1 MNSDAILREQ
11 LSVLATAF
19 GNLECLASLI
29 FGTFP
34 VAHDPDAAGP
44 QAGLPWCGRQPGAIH
59 KLISMKYGQHPPILL
74 LICPMPSPGDTA
86 LAVTRSLVTEAHSSA
101 PCSDM
106 AFARSPDEGK
116 IPWTKTSWNF
126 CIKEF
131 HKRSFL
137 SFTNP
142 GMKETGKRG
151 TGKNCTPK
159 VCDLKFKPASGATE
173 IFENRAP
180 CHQRQPTRDLHSGAK
195 RGKDRRSGLILT
207 IPLCLEQTSMDELS
221 VTLDYLLSIPS
232 EKCKARGFTVIVDGR
247 KSQWNVVKTVVLMLQ
262 NVVPAEVSLVCV
274 VKPDEFW
281 DKKVTHFCFWKEKDR
296 LGFEVI
302 LVSAN
307 KLTRYIEP
315 CQLTEDFGGTLAY
328 DHMDWLNKR
337 LVFEKFTKESTSLLD
352 ELALINNGSDKGN
365 QQERERSI
373 DLNFLPSV
381 DPETVLQTGHELLSE
396 LQQRRFN
403 GSDGGVSWSPMDD
416 ELLAQPQVMKLLD
429 SLREQYTRYQEV
441 CRQRS
446 KRTQLE
452 EIQQK
457 EWFAVYVELNQQIAA
472 LLNAGDEEDLVE
484 LKALQQQLSD
494 VCYRQASQLEFRQNL
509 LQAALEF
516 HSVAQDLS
524 QQLDGLLG
532 MLCVDVAPADGA
544 SIQQT
549 LKLLEEKLKSVDL
562 GLQGLREKGQSLLD
576 QISNQASWAYGKDV
590 TIENKENVDHI
601 QGVMEDM
608 QLRKQR
614 CEDMVDVRRLK
625 MLQMVQ
631 LFKCEEDAAQAVE
644 WLSELLD
651 ALLKTHIR
659 LGDDAQ
665 ETKVLLEKH
674 RKFVD
679 VAQSTY
685 DYGRQLL
692 QATVVLC
699 QSLRCT
705 SRSSGDT
712 LPRLNR
718 VWKQFTVTSEERVHR
733 LETAVAFHSTAEKI
747 LQECPE
753 QPEAFNDM
761 DQFDEIEAVG
771 KSLLDRLTVP
781 VVYPDGSEQ
790 YFGSPSDM
798 ASAAEHIR
806 EKMKLVSLKKQQ
818 LRQPEATTPES

>member
-1 MNSDAILREQ
+1 MDATVIL
-11 LSVLATAF
+11 
-19 GNLECLASLI
+19 
-29 FGTFP
+29 
-34 VAHDPDAAGP
+34 
-44 QAGLPWCGRQPGAIH
+44 
-59 KLISMKYGQHPPILL
+59 PILKKK
-74 LICPMPSPGDTA
+74 
-86 LAVTRSLVTEAHSSA
+86 LA
-101 PCSDM
+101 
-106 AFARSPDEGK
+106 
-116 IPWTKTSWNF
+116 
-126 CIKEF
+126 
-131 HKRSFL
+131 FL
-137 SFTNP
+137 S
-142 GMKETGKRG
+142 G
-151 TGKNCTPK
+151 
-159 VCDLKFKPASGATE
+159 
-173 IFENRAP
+173 
-180 CHQRQPTRDLHSGAK
+180 
-195 RGKDRRSGLILT
+195 GKDRRSGLILT
-207 IPLCLEQTSMDELS
+207 IPLCSEQTSMDELS

-232 EKCKARGFTVIVDGR
+232 DKCKARGFTVIVDGR
-247 KSQWNVVKTVVLMLQ
+247 KSQWNIVKTVVLMLQ

-302 LVSAN
+302 LVSGN

-315 CQLTEDFGGTLAY
+315 SQLTEEFGGSLTY

-352 ELALINNGSDKGN
+352 ELAVINNGSDKGN
-365 QQERERSI
+365 QNEKDRSM
-373 DLNFLPSV
+373 DFNYLPSV

-403 GSDGGVSWSPMDD
+403 GLEGGVAWSPMDD

-446 KRTQLE
+446 KRTQLD

-457 EWFAVYVELNQQIAA
+457 VMQVVNWLEGPGSEQLRTQWGIGDSIRASQALQQKHEEIESQHSEWFAVYVELNQQIAA

-484 LKALQQQLSD
+484 LKGLQQRLSD

-509 LQAALEF
+509 LQIALEF
-516 HSVAQDLS
+516 HGVAQELS

-532 MLCVDVAPADGA
+532 MLCVDVAPTDGA
-544 SIQQT
+544 AIQQT
-549 LKLLEEKLKSVDL
+549 LKLLEEKLKSVEIGSSPINYLMNRLSSTLDT
-562 GLQGLREKGQSLLD
+562 GLQGLREKGQNLLD

-590 TIENKENVDHI
+590 SSENKDNVDHI
-601 QGVMEDM
+601 QNVMEDM

-644 WLSELLD
+644 WLNELLD

-659 LGDDAQ
+659 LGDDSQ
-665 ETKVLLEKH
+665 ETKILIEKH

-712 LPRLNR
+712 LPKLNR
-718 VWKQFTVTSEERVHR
+718 VWKQFTITSEERVHR
-733 LETAVAFHSTAEKI
+733 LEMALAFHSNAEKI
-747 LQECPE
+747 LQENPDLSESVLDFE
-753 QPEAFNDM
+753 QFE
-761 DQFDEIEAVG
+761 EIEGVG

-781 VVYPDGSEQ
+781 VIYPDGTEQ

-798 ASAAEHIR
+798 ASTAEHIR
-806 EKMKLVSLKKQQ
+806 ERIKMVCLKKQQ
-818 LRQPEATTPES
+818 LLEPDASIRES

>member
-1 MNSDAILREQ
+1 L
-11 LSVLATAF
+11 
-19 GNLECLASLI
+19 
-29 FGTFP
+29 
-34 VAHDPDAAGP
+34 
-44 QAGLPWCGRQPGAIH
+44 W
-59 KLISMKYGQHPPILL
+59 
-74 LICPMPSPGDTA
+74 
-86 LAVTRSLVTEAHSSA
+86 
-101 PCSDM
+101 
-106 AFARSPDEGK
+106 
-116 IPWTKTSWNF
+116 
-126 CIKEF
+126 
-131 HKRSFL
+131 
-137 SFTNP
+137 
-142 GMKETGKRG
+142 
-151 TGKNCTPK
+151 
-159 VCDLKFKPASGATE
+159 
-173 IFENRAP
+173 
-180 CHQRQPTRDLHSGAK
+180 
-195 RGKDRRSGLILT
+195 
-207 IPLCLEQTSMDELS
+207 
-221 VTLDYLLSIPS
+221 
-232 EKCKARGFTVIVDGR
+232 
-247 KSQWNVVKTVVLMLQ
+247 LQ
-262 NVVPAEVSLVCV
+262 
-274 VKPDEFW
+274 
-281 DKKVTHFCFWKEKDR
+281 
-296 LGFEVI
+296 VI

-315 CQLTEDFGGTLAY
+315 CQLTEDFGGTLTY

-352 ELALINNGSDKGN
+352 ELALINNGSDKGT
-365 QQERERSI
+365 QERERSI

-457 EWFAVYVELNQQIAA
+457 VMQVVNWLEGPGSEQLRTQWGIGDSIRASQALQQKHEEIESQHSEWFAVYVELNQQIAA

-659 LGDDAQ
+659 LGDDSQ

-718 VWKQFTVTSEERVHR
+718 VWKQFTITSEERVHR
-733 LETAVAFHSTAEKI
+733 LETAVAFHSSAEKI

-753 QPEAFNDM
+753 QPEAFNEM
-761 DQFDEIEAVG
+761 EQFDEIEAVG

-818 LRQPEATTPES
+818 LRQPEDTSPES

>member
-1 MNSDAILREQ
+1 MDATVIL
-11 LSVLATAF
+11 
-19 GNLECLASLI
+19 
-29 FGTFP
+29 
-34 VAHDPDAAGP
+34 
-44 QAGLPWCGRQPGAIH
+44 
-59 KLISMKYGQHPPILL
+59 PILKKK
-74 LICPMPSPGDTA
+74 
-86 LAVTRSLVTEAHSSA
+86 LAY
-101 PCSDM
+101 
-106 AFARSPDEGK
+106 
-116 IPWTKTSWNF
+116 
-126 CIKEF
+126 
-131 HKRSFL
+131 L
-137 SFTNP
+137 S
-142 GMKETGKRG
+142 G
-151 TGKNCTPK
+151 
-159 VCDLKFKPASGATE
+159 
-173 IFENRAP
+173 
-180 CHQRQPTRDLHSGAK
+180 
-195 RGKDRRSGLILT
+195 GKDRRSGLILT

-221 VTLDYLLSIPS
+221 VTLDYLLGIPS
-232 EKCKARGFTVIVDGR
+232 DKCKARGFTVIVDGR

-315 CQLTEDFGGTLAY
+315 CQLTEEFGGSLTY
-328 DHMDWLNKR
+328 DHIDWLNKR

-352 ELALINNGSDKGN
+352 ELSVINNGVEQAN
-365 QQERERSI
+365 QQEKERSMEF
-373 DLNFLPSV
+373 NFLPSV

-403 GSDGGVSWSPMDD
+403 GSDGGVAWSPMDD

-457 EWFAVYVELNQQIAA
+457 VMQVVNWLEGPGSEPLRSQWGIGDSIRASQALQQKHEEIESQHSEWFAVYVELNQQIAA

-484 LKALQQQLSD
+484 LKSLQQQLSD

-509 LQAALEF
+509 LQTALEF
-516 HSVAQDLS
+516 HSVAQEMS

-532 MLCVDVAPADGA
+532 MLCVDVAPTDGSA
-544 SIQQT
+544 IQQT
-549 LKLLEEKLKSVDL
+549 LKLLEEKLKSVDS
-562 GLQGLREKGQSLLD
+562 GLQGLREKGQVLLD
-576 QISNQASWAYGKDV
+576 QITGQAAWAYGKDV
-590 TIENKENVDHI
+590 SVENKENVDHI

-644 WLSELLD
+644 WLGELLE
-651 ALLKTHIR
+651 ALLKTYIR

-718 VWKQFTVTSEERVHR
+718 VWKQFTITSDERVHR
-733 LETAVAFHSTAEKI
+733 LEMSIAFHSTAEKI
-747 LQECPE
+747 LQYCPD
-753 QPEAFNDM
+753 QPEDINDL
-761 DQFDEIEAVG
+761 DQYDEVEAVG

-781 VVYPDGSEQ
+781 VVYPDGTEQ
-790 YFGSPSDM
+790 YLGSPSDM
-798 ASAAEHIR
+798 ASTAEHIK
-806 EKMKLVSLKKQQ
+806 EKMRLVSLKRQQ
-818 LRQPEATTPES
+818 LNDHDADPES

>member
-1 MNSDAILREQ
+1 MDATVIL
-11 LSVLATAF
+11 
-19 GNLECLASLI
+19 
-29 FGTFP
+29 
-34 VAHDPDAAGP
+34 
-44 QAGLPWCGRQPGAIH
+44 
-59 KLISMKYGQHPPILL
+59 PILKKK
-74 LICPMPSPGDTA
+74 
-86 LAVTRSLVTEAHSSA
+86 LAY
-101 PCSDM
+101 
-106 AFARSPDEGK
+106 
-116 IPWTKTSWNF
+116 
-126 CIKEF
+126 
-131 HKRSFL
+131 L
-137 SFTNP
+137 S
-142 GMKETGKRG
+142 G
-151 TGKNCTPK
+151 
-159 VCDLKFKPASGATE
+159 
-173 IFENRAP
+173 
-180 CHQRQPTRDLHSGAK
+180 
-195 RGKDRRSGLILT
+195 GKDRRSGLILT

-221 VTLDYLLSIPS
+221 VTLDYLLGIPS
-232 EKCKARGFTVIVDGR
+232 DKCKARGFTVIVDGR

-262 NVVPAEVSLVCV
+262 
-274 VKPDEFW
+274 
-281 DKKVTHFCFWKEKDR
+281 
-296 LGFEVI
+296 VI

-315 CQLTEDFGGTLAY
+315 CQLTEEFGGSLTY
-328 DHMDWLNKR
+328 DHIDWLNKR

-352 ELALINNGSDKGN
+352 ELSVINNGVEQAN
-365 QQERERSI
+365 QQEKERSMEF
-373 DLNFLPSV
+373 NFLPSV

-403 GSDGGVSWSPMDD
+403 GSDGGVAWSPMDD

-457 EWFAVYVELNQQIAA
+457 VMQVVNWLEGPGSEPLRSQWGIGDSIRASQALQQKHEEIESQHSEWFAVYVELNQQIAA

-484 LKALQQQLSD
+484 LKSLQQQLSD

-509 LQAALEF
+509 LQTALEF
-516 HSVAQDLS
+516 HSVAQEMS

-532 MLCVDVAPADGA
+532 MLCVDVAPTDGSA
-544 SIQQT
+544 IQQT
-549 LKLLEEKLKSVDL
+549 LKLLEEKLKSVDS
-562 GLQGLREKGQSLLD
+562 GLQGLREKGQVLLD
-576 QISNQASWAYGKDV
+576 QITGQAAWAYGKDV
-590 TIENKENVDHI
+590 SVENKENVDHI

-644 WLSELLD
+644 WLGELLE
-651 ALLKTHIR
+651 ALLKTYIR

-718 VWKQFTVTSEERVHR
+718 VWKQFTITSDERVHR
-733 LETAVAFHSTAEKI
+733 LEMSIAFHSTAEKI
-747 LQECPE
+747 LQYCPD
-753 QPEAFNDM
+753 QPEDINDL
-761 DQFDEIEAVG
+761 DQYDEVEAVG

-781 VVYPDGSEQ
+781 VVYPDGTEQ
-790 YFGSPSDM
+790 FLGSPSDM
-798 ASAAEHIR
+798 ASTAEHIK
-806 EKMKLVSLKKQQ
+806 EKMRLVSLKRQQ
-818 LRQPEATTPES
+818 LNDPDADLES

>member
-1 MNSDAILREQ
+1 MDATVIL
-11 LSVLATAF
+11 
-19 GNLECLASLI
+19 
-29 FGTFP
+29 
-34 VAHDPDAAGP
+34 
-44 QAGLPWCGRQPGAIH
+44 
-59 KLISMKYGQHPPILL
+59 PILKKK
-74 LICPMPSPGDTA
+74 
-86 LAVTRSLVTEAHSSA
+86 LA
-101 PCSDM
+101 
-106 AFARSPDEGK
+106 
-116 IPWTKTSWNF
+116 
-126 CIKEF
+126 
-131 HKRSFL
+131 FL
-137 SFTNP
+137 S
-142 GMKETGKRG
+142 G
-151 TGKNCTPK
+151 
-159 VCDLKFKPASGATE
+159 
-173 IFENRAP
+173 
-180 CHQRQPTRDLHSGAK
+180 
-195 RGKDRRSGLILT
+195 GKDRRSGLILT
-207 IPLCLEQTSMDELS
+207 IPLCSEQTNMDELS

-232 EKCKARGFTVIVDGR
+232 DKCKARGFTVIVDGR

-302 LVSAN
+302 LVSGN

-315 CQLTEDFGGTLAY
+315 CQLTEEFGGSLTY

-352 ELALINNGSDKGN
+352 ELAVINNGSDKGN
-365 QQERERSI
+365 QNEKERSM
-373 DLNFLPSV
+373 DFNYLPSV

-403 GSDGGVSWSPMDD
+403 GSEGGVSWSPMDD

-446 KRTQLE
+446 KRTQLDEVQQKVMQESIDSMHACALDPTRLGMEEGAEYRPSTEGLQRCEKVVNWLEGPGSEQLRTQWGIGDSIRASQALQQKHE
-452 EIQQK
+452 EIESQHS

-484 LKALQQQLSD
+484 LKTLQQRLSD

-516 HSVAQDLS
+516 HGVAQDLS

-532 MLCVDVAPADGA
+532 MLCVDVPPTDGA
-544 SIQQT
+544 AIQQT
-549 LKLLEEKLKSVDL
+549 LKLLEEKLKSVDT
-562 GLQGLREKGQSLLD
+562 GLQGLREKGQGLLD
-576 QISNQASWAYGKDV
+576 QITNQASWAYGKDV
-590 TIENKENVDHI
+590 STENKDNVDHV

-631 LFKCEEDAAQAVE
+631 LFKCEEDAAQAVD
-644 WLSELLD
+644 WLNELLD

-659 LGDDAQ
+659 LGDDRQ
-665 ETKVLLEKH
+665 ETTTLLEKH

-712 LPRLNR
+712 LPKLNR
-718 VWKQFTVTSEERVHR
+718 VWKQFNITSEERIQR
-733 LETAVAFHSTAEKI
+733 LEMALAFHSNAEKI
-747 LQECPE
+747 LQDCPDL
-753 QPEAFNDM
+753 PESVM
-761 DQFDEIEAVG
+761 DFEQFDEVEAIG

-781 VVYPDGSEQ
+781 VIYPDGSEQ

-798 ASAAEHIR
+798 ASTAEHIR
-806 EKMKLVSLKKQQ
+806 EQIKMICLKKQH
-818 LRQPEATTPES
+818 LLESNMSSRES

>member
-1 MNSDAILREQ
+1 MEASVIL
-11 LSVLATAF
+11 
-19 GNLECLASLI
+19 
-29 FGTFP
+29 
-34 VAHDPDAAGP
+34 
-44 QAGLPWCGRQPGAIH
+44 
-59 KLISMKYGQHPPILL
+59 PILKKK
-74 LICPMPSPGDTA
+74 
-86 LAVTRSLVTEAHSSA
+86 LA
-101 PCSDM
+101 
-106 AFARSPDEGK
+106 
-116 IPWTKTSWNF
+116 
-126 CIKEF
+126 
-131 HKRSFL
+131 FL
-137 SFTNP
+137 S
-142 GMKETGKRG
+142 G
-151 TGKNCTPK
+151 
-159 VCDLKFKPASGATE
+159 
-173 IFENRAP
+173 
-180 CHQRQPTRDLHSGAK
+180 
-195 RGKDRRSGLILT
+195 GKDRRSGLILT
-207 IPLCLEQTSMDELS
+207 IPLCLEQTNMDELS

-315 CQLTEDFGGTLAY
+315 CQLTEDFGGSLTY

-352 ELALINNGSDKGN
+352 ELALINNGSDKGS
-365 QQERERSI
+365 QQEKERSV

-457 EWFAVYVELNQQIAA
+457 VMQVVNWLEGPGSEQLRAQWGIGDSIRASQALQQKHEEIESQHSEWFAVYVELNQQIAA

-484 LKALQQQLSD
+484 LKSLQQQLSD

-516 HSVAQDLS
+516 HGVAQDLS

-549 LKLLEEKLKSVDL
+549 LKLLEEKLKSVDV
-562 GLQGLREKGQSLLD
+562 GLQGLREKGQGLLD
-576 QISNQASWAYGKDV
+576 QLSNQASWAYGKDV
-590 TIENKENVDHI
+590 TIENKESVDHI

-631 LFKCEEDAAQAVE
+631 LFKCEEDAAQ
-644 WLSELLD
+644 
-651 ALLKTHIR
+651 
-659 LGDDAQ
+659 
-665 ETKVLLEKH
+665 
-674 RKFVD
+674 
-679 VAQSTY
+679 STY

-718 VWKQFTVTSEERVHR
+718 VWKQFTIASEERVHR
-733 LETAVAFHSTAEKI
+733 LEMAIAFHSNAEKI
-747 LQECPE
+747 LQDCPE
-753 QPEAFNDM
+753 EPEAINDEE
-761 DQFDEIEAVG
+761 QFDEIEAVG

-781 VVYPDGSEQ
+781 VVYPDGTEQ
-790 YFGSPSDM
+790 YFGSPSDL
-798 ASAAEHIR
+798 ASTAEHIR
-806 EKMKLVSLKKQQ
+806 DRMKLVSLKRQQ
-818 LRQPEATTPES
+818 LRPPEMVTAES

>member
-1 MNSDAILREQ
+1 MEASVIL
-11 LSVLATAF
+11 
-19 GNLECLASLI
+19 
-29 FGTFP
+29 
-34 VAHDPDAAGP
+34 
-44 QAGLPWCGRQPGAIH
+44 
-59 KLISMKYGQHPPILL
+59 PILKKK
-74 LICPMPSPGDTA
+74 
-86 LAVTRSLVTEAHSSA
+86 LA
-101 PCSDM
+101 
-106 AFARSPDEGK
+106 
-116 IPWTKTSWNF
+116 
-126 CIKEF
+126 
-131 HKRSFL
+131 FL
-137 SFTNP
+137 S
-142 GMKETGKRG
+142 G
-151 TGKNCTPK
+151 
-159 VCDLKFKPASGATE
+159 
-173 IFENRAP
+173 
-180 CHQRQPTRDLHSGAK
+180 
-195 RGKDRRSGLILT
+195 GKDRRSGLILT

-296 LGFEVI
+296 LGFE
-302 LVSAN
+302 
-307 KLTRYIEP
+307 
-315 CQLTEDFGGTLAY
+315 
-328 DHMDWLNKR
+328 
-337 LVFEKFTKESTSLLD
+337 VFEKFTKESTSLLD

-457 EWFAVYVELNQQIAA
+457 VMQVVNWLEGPGSEQLRTQWGIGDSIRASQALQQKHEEIESQHSEWFAVYVELNQQIAA

-747 LQECPE
+747 LQECPD
-753 QPEAFNDM
+753 QPEAFHEM
-761 DQFDEIEAVG
+761 EQFDEIEAVG